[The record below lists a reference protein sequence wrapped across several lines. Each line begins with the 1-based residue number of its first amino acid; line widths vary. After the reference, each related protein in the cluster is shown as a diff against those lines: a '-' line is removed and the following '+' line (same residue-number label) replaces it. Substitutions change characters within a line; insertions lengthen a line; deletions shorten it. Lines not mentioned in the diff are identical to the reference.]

1 MLRLEGEING
11 RRVVRDCETAES
23 VTWTAAVLL
32 DVCQIN
38 ELRLGIILKSL
49 HSAALDGRTWGWSA
63 QEFTLSLHGREDSE
77 SVELTSRAA

>member
-11 RRVVRDCETAES
+11 RKVVRDCDTAES

-32 DVCQIN
+32 DVCAIH
-38 ELRLGIILKSL
+38 ELRLGMILHSL

-63 QEFTLSLHGREDSE
+63 MEFALTLHGQPDGG
-77 SVELTSRAA
+77 T